1 MNNHAELAEKRQR
14 FHKLL
19 IALGEVK
26 YKEVIVSSRFNVD
39 STRLLDEWQLDELI
53 RDAQHRLNKRTFRP
67 SDDYKQVRTWRNR
80 CLQVLT
86 QRGITATA
94 NDWSPV
100 NNELARKHF
109 QWIMTPQEAEKGLVN
124 HKGLYAFRT
133 VPDLKKL
140 FNQLSSIRD
149 NEARKAQKLR
159 DLALRN

>member
-1 MNNHAELAEKRQR
+1 MNNHAEITKKRQR

-53 RDAQHRLNKRTFRP
+53 RDAQHRLGKRTLRP

-80 CLQVLT
+80 CLLVLG
-86 QRGITATA
+86 QRGITATPS
-94 NDWSPV
+94 DWSPI

-149 NEARKAQKLR
+149 NEARKAQQLR